1 MKKALAL
8 VLAAGMT
15 LSLAAC
21 GGSTASSAASSES
34 TAASSE
40 STAASSESTA
50 ASSEATPAAAGEI
63 TYWSM
68 WSNTEPQGKIIQ
80 EAADAYEAST
90 GTHVNIEWKGRDIS
104 TIIQAELE
112 NVNSS
117 VDLFDEDFQRISTQ
131 YNDYCLDLEDMA
143 KAIDYDSYAVAALP
157 AAVRNWAGSL
167 VAIPYQPYTSGV
179 FYNKAAFE
187 AAGITAEP
195 ATWAEFLDCCEKLK
209 AAGYTPLA
217 QDDAYVCYTYGFL
230 AARLMGQDAVSAMVK
245 DGTWAESEGA
255 KVAAQAIVDLRD
267 KGYLSETCPDA
278 YPDGENEVGFETAAM
293 VVNASWVPS
302 EITTNT
308 GCDLEWGMFNFPT
321 MEGGK
326 DPATIANIGAQ
337 AFAINKN
344 SKNAQAAF
352 DFITMLTTGEWDEK
366 IAMESSGI
374 PADTR
379 NENWPEMLAGVR
391 EAFNAQTG
399 VYDWN
404 MGLNDNA
411 DMKETV
417 NDNCKKLFEGTLDA
431 QGFIDAMK

>member
-8 VLAAGMT
+8 TLAASMA
-15 LSLAAC
+15 LSLVAC
-21 GGSTASSAASSES
+21 GGSTASSAAPAPESKAESSA
-34 TAASSE
+34 T
-40 STAASSESTA
+40 
-50 ASSEATPAAAGEI
+50 SEAAPAPAAAGEI

-68 WSNTEPQGKIIQ
+68 WSNTEPQALVIQ
-80 EAADAYEAST
+80 KAADAFETET

-112 NVNSS
+112 NANSS
-117 VDLFDEDFQRISTQ
+117 VDLFDEDFQRIATQ

-143 KAIDYDSYAVAALP
+143 KAVNYDSYAVAALP
-157 AAVRNWAGSL
+157 AAVRGWAGSL
-167 VAIPYQPYTSGV
+167 VEIPYQPYTSGI

-195 ATWAEFLDCCEKLK
+195 ATWAEFLDVCQKLK
-209 AAGYTPLA
+209 DAGYTPLA
-217 QDDAYVCYTYGFL
+217 QDDAYVRYTYGFMI
-230 AARLMGQDAVSAMVK
+230 ARLMGQDAVSTMVK
-245 DGTWAESEGA
+245 DGAWSTTEAA
-255 KVAAQAIVDLRD
+255 KTAAQAIIDLRD
-267 KGYLSETCPDA
+267 KGYLSDTCPDE
-278 YPDGENEVGFETAAM
+278 YPAGENEVGYETAAM

-302 EITTNT
+302 EITNNT
-308 GCDLEWGMFNFPT
+308 GCDLQWGMFNFPT

-337 AFAINKN
+337 GFAINKN

-352 DFITMLTTGEWDEK
+352 DFITMLTSGEWDETL
-366 IAMESSGI
+366 AMESAGI

-379 NENWPEMLAGVR
+379 NETWPEMLAGVR
-391 EAFNAQTG
+391 EAFNVQTG

-411 DMKETV
+411 DMKETIQA
-417 NDNCKKLFEGTLDA
+417 NCLKLFEGTLDA
-431 QGFIDAMK
+431 QGFIDAMG